1 MNECPDHALHEH
13 RLKTL
18 EAQSALDRI
27 AIEENS
33 KALEVHVAK
42 LEPATKSIAALERR
56 LDEAEGEPA
65 RVLNAWKLAAVAALA
80 SLAVNAVLS
89 GMAGR

>member
-1 MNECPDHALHEH
+1 MNECQDHALHEH

-18 EAQSALDRI
+18 EDQSVLDRVI
-27 AIEENS
+27 LDESS
-33 KALEVHVAK
+33 KVFEVHETK
-42 LEPATKSIAALERR
+42 LESAMKSIAALEHR

-80 SLAVNAVLS
+80 SLAVNAIVN
-89 GMAGR
+89 GMVGR